1 MPSSQQLSA
10 FCISTTAGLGLFTN
24 SEHRRRRSCLFGRLS
39 FEGKARDL
47 PQGDVCSRPFQPHPA
62 NRPILLAMSRRAYDD
77 SDYGR
82 DSRPVEYVPARPRSR
97 GSNYGPPGGFPE
109 SPKDSYPR
117 TAYPAPMAM
126 PHAPAPPD
134 DVYSSSHHS
143 ATIVSGRRPPSPGVR
158 FADEHAARAR
168 SRSRPRDNPARMSG
182 GQTDWKKVYER
193 ELAEQ
198 RDLERGRKS
207 PTSRQ
212 AYTSQEAY
220 TSREGPT
227 SRGLDVKL
235 NTDRVKGTLSLGR
248 SSSKKEKRESDL
260 AWSSEDS
267 EDDKERE
274 RERERRKKER
284 DREREQREKERE
296 RERDLREKE
305 RERDLLKD
313 REREREQREIEI
325 AKQRER
331 ERIEKEHHRRSGH
344 HDSYG
349 DPRRSA
355 GQLQQHDPRRSAG
368 NLASAGAVASAGAL
382 ALVSAHEADR
392 ISREKAEKRRS
403 GYYEESSSS
412 HYGDPRRST
421 GQIHDPRRSAG
432 NLPLSAGPRTTYG
445 DDPRKSGGHLVRYE
459 AQEPYYRRDSPPSAD
474 DIAAGVRYVQRPLS
488 PASSGR
494 PPSTQYLAT
503 EPAGGGRQ
511 RASSVGH
518 RRGPSLN
525 TELARMTIENNRAY
539 DQYEDYT
546 PDSYRP
552 TYYPLSP
559 MPSPGMSGRDRGF
572 NVDVGGNF
580 SLGSPMGGANLG
592 YSAHASSSHGHSHG
606 HHRSRSSTRGDY
618 IRPEEKRRPVE
629 PKYDPRDHAQILYK
643 ALKGKVA
650 DVGSV
655 VKIVPLLSG
664 EQIISLRAEYKKVH
678 PLGNVNLAKH
688 LKAQLSGK
696 IQLAAYVTALGPYES
711 ESYWAT
717 LSGQKPNFRHALLIE
732 ALMGRENDDIMDI
745 RESYRDAKNDN
756 NFEKALTKELTA
768 DKGTN
773 EKFKELVLTQL
784 DARGM
789 NEWDKVY
796 LDKVRDDA
804 EDIHDALL
812 KDKVDSLVVGK
823 IIITRSTTHVREM
836 MRLYKKL
843 FNQDLARLIAE
854 KITGLI
860 GEALLHVLN
869 GVLNKPARDAR
880 LLEESMKGVGTR
892 DDLLVARL
900 VRIHWDPDHMAAVKD
915 AYKAKYGMSLKERIQ
930 NECSGSYQEF
940 LINMIQVDTHTTAV
954 VKH

>member
-1 MPSSQQLSA
+1 
-10 FCISTTAGLGLFTN
+10 
-24 SEHRRRRSCLFGRLS
+24 
-39 FEGKARDL
+39 
-47 PQGDVCSRPFQPHPA
+47 
-62 NRPILLAMSRRAYDD
+62 MSRREYD
-77 SDYGR
+77 DYGR
-82 DSRPVEYVPARPRSR
+82 DSRAVEYVPARPRSR

-109 SPKDSYPR
+109 SPKESYMR
-117 TAYPAPMAM
+117 AAQVVM
-126 PHAPAPPD
+126 PHAPAPPPD

-158 FADEHAARAR
+158 FADEHATRAR
-168 SRSRPRDNPARMSG
+168 SRSRPRDNPARQSA
-182 GQTDWKKVYER
+182 GQNDWKRMYER

-198 RDLERGRKS
+198 QELERNRGRVDAARKY
-207 PTSRQ
+207 PTSPDRN
-212 AYTSQEAY
+212 A
-220 TSREGPT
+220 PT
-227 SRGLDVKL
+227 SRGLDVQL

-248 SSSKKEKRESDL
+248 DRQAKKEKRDNDL
-260 AWSSEDS
+260 AWSSDEDS
-267 EDDKERE
+267 EDDKKRERERESRKKERERGREQREQEREKERDRDRDRDLRERE
-274 RERERRKKER
+274 REREL
-284 DREREQREKERE
+284 QRE
-296 RERDLREKE
+296 RERA
-305 RERDLLKD
+305 
-313 REREREQREIEI
+313 REIEI
-325 AKQRER
+325 AKERER
-331 ERIEKEHHRRSGH
+331 ERIEKENRRRSGH
-344 HDSYG
+344 YTDAYG
-349 DPRRSA
+349 DPRRST
-355 GQLQQHDPRRSAG
+355 GQLQQQDPRRSAG
-368 NLASAGAVASAGAL
+368 TLATAGAVAGAGAL

-392 ISREKAEKRRS
+392 IKREKAEKRRS
-403 GYYEESSSS
+403 GYYEEST

-432 NLPLSAGPRTTYG
+432 ALPLSAGPRSHYD
-445 DDPRKSGGHLVRYE
+445 DDPRKSGGHIVRYE
-459 AQEPYYRRDSPPSAD
+459 QQDQYYRRESPPSAD

-488 PASSGR
+488 PPTSSR
-494 PPSTQYLAT
+494 PSSTQYLVT
-503 EPAGGGRQ
+503 EQPGGRQ

-525 TELARMTIENNRAY
+525 TELARMTLENRQYQEQY
-539 DQYEDYT
+539 DDYT
-546 PDSYRP
+546 PDTYRP

-559 MPSPGMSGRDRGF
+559 MPSPGLTGRDRGF

-592 YSAHASSSHGHSHG
+592 YSAHASSSHGHGS

-629 PKYDPRDHAQILYK
+629 PKYDPKDHAQILYK

-650 DVGSV
+650 DVGAI
-655 VKIVPLLSG
+655 VKIIPLLSG
-664 EQIISLRAEYKKVH
+664 EQIVALRAEYKRIH

-717 LSGQKPNFRHALLIE
+717 LSNQKPNFRHALLIE
-732 ALMGRENDDIMDI
+732 ALMGRENDDIMDMKD
-745 RESYRDAKNDN
+745 SYRDAKNDN
-756 NFEKALTKELTA
+756 NFEKAITKELTA

-784 DARGM
+784 DAQGM

-812 KDKVDSLVVGK
+812 KDKVDSLVVGN

-900 VRIHWDPDHMAAVKD
+900 VRIHWDPDHMAAVKE
-915 AYKAKYGMSLKERIQ
+915 AYKAKYNMSLKERIQ
-930 NECSGSYQEF
+930 SECSGSYQEF
-940 LINMIQVDTHTTAV
+940 LINLIQVDTHTTAV

>member
-1 MPSSQQLSA
+1 
-10 FCISTTAGLGLFTN
+10 
-24 SEHRRRRSCLFGRLS
+24 
-39 FEGKARDL
+39 
-47 PQGDVCSRPFQPHPA
+47 
-62 NRPILLAMSRRAYDD
+62 MSRREYD
-77 SDYGR
+77 DYGR
-82 DSRPVEYVPARPRSR
+82 DSRAVDYVPARPRS
-97 GSNYGPPGGFPE
+97 GGPNYGPPGGFPE

-117 TAYPAPMAM
+117 TTYPVAM

-134 DVYSSSHHS
+134 DPYSSSHHS

-158 FADEHAARAR
+158 FADEHGTRAR
-168 SRSRPRDNPARMSG
+168 SHSRPRDNPARRSG
-182 GQTDWKKVYER
+182 GQTDWKRMYER
-193 ELAEQ
+193 ELAQAQEIEKERTSGGRSAD
-198 RDLERGRKS
+198 RD
-207 PTSRQ
+207 T
-212 AYTSQEAY
+212 
-220 TSREGPT
+220 PT
-227 SRGLDVKL
+227 SRGLDVQL
-235 NTDRVKGTLSLGR
+235 NTDRVRGTLSLGR
-248 SSSKKEKRESDL
+248 DRQSKKEKRDNDL

-274 RERERRKKER
+274 REREKRKRER

-296 RERDLREKE
+296 RERERDRDRELRDRERDRDLQKE
-305 RERDLLKD
+305 RERA
-313 REREREQREIEI
+313 REIEL
-325 AKQRER
+325 AKERER
-331 ERIEKEHHRRSGH
+331 ERIEKEKHRRSGH
-344 HDSYG
+344 HADAYG

-355 GQLQQHDPRRSAG
+355 GQLQHHDPRRSAG

-392 ISREKAEKRRS
+392 INREKAEKRRS
-403 GYYEESSSS
+403 GYYEESA

-432 NLPLSAGPRTTYG
+432 ALPLSAGPSRSQYG

-459 AQEPYYRRDSPPSAD
+459 EYHRESPPSAD
-474 DIAAGVRYVQRPLS
+474 EIAAGVRYVQRPLS
-488 PASSGR
+488 PVSSGR
-494 PPSTQYLAT
+494 PPSTQYLVT
-503 EPAGGGRQ
+503 EPSGGRQ

-525 TELARMTIENNRAY
+525 TELARMTIENRGY
-539 DQYEDYT
+539 GEQYEEYT
-546 PDSYRP
+546 PDTYRP

-559 MPSPGMSGRDRGF
+559 MPSPGISGRDRGF
-572 NVDVGGNF
+572 NMDVGGNF
-580 SLGSPMGGANLG
+580 SLGSPLGGASLG
-592 YSAHASSSHGHSHG
+592 YSAHASSSHGHGHG
-606 HHRSRSSTRGDY
+606 SHHRSRSSTRGDY

-629 PKYDPRDHAQILYK
+629 PKYDPSDHAQILYK
-643 ALKGKVA
+643 ALKGKVP
-650 DVGSV
+650 DVGAI

-664 EQIISLRAEYKKVH
+664 EQIISLRAEYKKIH

-696 IQLAAYVTALGPYES
+696 IQLAAYVTALGPFES

-717 LSGQKPNFRHALLIE
+717 LSSQKPNFRHALLIE
-732 ALMGRENDDIMDI
+732 ALMGRENDDILDMRD
-745 RESYRDAKNDN
+745 SYRDAKNDN

-804 EDIHDALL
+804 EDLHDALL
-812 KDKVDSLVVGK
+812 KDKVDSLAVGK
-823 IIITRSTTHVREM
+823 IIITRSTTHIREV
-836 MRLYKKL
+836 MRMYKKL

-900 VRIHWDPDHMAAVKD
+900 VRIHWDPDHMAAVKE
-915 AYKAKYGMSLKERIQ
+915 AYKAKYNMSLKERIL